1 MCIRDSLLKSFTGDE
16 KPEYLL
22 EYRKVQGLDVS
33 DAELAEAEPV
43 TEHHELAV
51 TDGSIEQ
58 VDQVFN
64 YSVDL
69 FTTYE
74 IRLLVEVKGHKV
86 QLGRV
91 KFETGEKIYTISK
104 TDDLKLLNQHK
115 DGKFIVLNDIT
126 STGTGASTGSDT
138 EPFNGHLDFQ
148 GYTLTWN
155 TTGSSRLFNCL
166 GGRGIVENLEL
177 KYTGVALSLIH
188 ISEPTRP

>member
-1 MCIRDSLLKSFTGDE
+1 M
-16 KPEYLL
+16 
-22 EYRKVQGLDVS
+22 
-33 DAELAEAEPV
+33 
-43 TEHHELAV
+43 
-51 TDGSIEQ
+51 
-58 VDQVFN
+58 FN

-86 QLGRV
+86 QLGRM

-126 STGTGASTGSDT
+126 STGTGSYTGSDT

-155 TTGSSRLFNCL
+155 TTGSSRLF
-166 GGRGIVENLEL
+166 
-177 KYTGVALSLIH
+177 
-188 ISEPTRP
+188 